1 LRHGLC
7 SFDVPT
13 LRGLVSITKQDHH
26 NIAVPSIIDALSRPE
41 REAQLVHPVAYGFG
55 IAEVALSDTVN
66 AFSDPYPRDNVAQ
79 LYEPVDELCGATD
92 L

>member
-1 LRHGLC
+1 
-7 SFDVPT
+7 
-13 LRGLVSITKQDHH
+13 
-26 NIAVPSIIDALSRPE
+26 
-41 REAQLVHPVAYGFG
+41 
-55 IAEVALSDTVN
+55 LSDTVN